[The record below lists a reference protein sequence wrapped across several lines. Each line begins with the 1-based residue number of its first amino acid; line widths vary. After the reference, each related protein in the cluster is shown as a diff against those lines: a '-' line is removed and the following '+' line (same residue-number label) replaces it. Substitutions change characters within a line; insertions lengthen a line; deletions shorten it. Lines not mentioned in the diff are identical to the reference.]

1 MESGSWG
8 CLKLAE
14 CILQQEC
21 MLRTVAV
28 TSHIVVIVV
37 AEKAGGN
44 NLVLFGSLSFDATI
58 IWFASER

>member
-1 MESGSWG
+1 
-8 CLKLAE
+8 
-14 CILQQEC
+14 